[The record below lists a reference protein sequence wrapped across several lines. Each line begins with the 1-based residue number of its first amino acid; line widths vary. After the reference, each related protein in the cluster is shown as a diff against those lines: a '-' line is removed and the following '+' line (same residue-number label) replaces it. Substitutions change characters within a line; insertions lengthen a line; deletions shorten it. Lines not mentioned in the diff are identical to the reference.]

1 MSCLSFYFSLQQSNE
16 SAGGGREFSL
26 MAGYPPRDLIAEIDT
41 SIEEARLKGEA
52 ITMRWK
58 D

>member
-1 MSCLSFYFSLQQSNE
+1 LFLFSLQQSNE
-16 SAGGGREFSL
+16 AAGGGREFSL